1 MFELLALADRVRNEH
16 GHYLRIFNTPKASIR
31 ELNEAGDGLTVARA
45 QLRAAWLQA
54 SPEERAE
61 ALSKAD
67 RGVYVN
73 GAVSSWER
81 LDDLRHL
88 G

>member
-1 MFELLALADRVRNEH
+1 VIKLLALADHVRNEH
-16 GHYLRIFNTPKASIR
+16 GHYLRVFNAPKSSIT

-45 QLRAAWLQA
+45 QLRAAWLEA

-67 RGVYVN
+67 RGVYFN
-73 GAVSSWER
+73 GVVSSWEN
-81 LDDLRHL
+81 LDDLKHL